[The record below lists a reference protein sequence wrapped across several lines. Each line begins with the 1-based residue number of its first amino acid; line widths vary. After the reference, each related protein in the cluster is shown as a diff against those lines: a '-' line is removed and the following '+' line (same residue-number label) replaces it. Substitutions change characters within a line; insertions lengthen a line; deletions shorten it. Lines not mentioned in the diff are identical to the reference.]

1 MVARGVSAGGRD
13 VAGPDAGLRPEWGP
27 CSRPCSLSWIGLT
40 HREMDAA
47 LTDQPKWRKWIW
59 IGAWLLALVL
69 VGGALTR
76 LGVSRSR
83 AAPPQASVAW
93 TPWPT
98 VTAVPT
104 MAEATIAPEAS
115 PGPTATPT
123 ILGRVMVP
131 RVGIDT
137 AIVAVGWHLEWLQG
151 SRWACGTW
159 PRTMPGGTRVRLGWA
174 RPELR
179 AFGDIKGTDEACFAR
194 LSDVVAETSG
204 VVVIRRMAGAA
215 LRVTERCCCQRPG
228 GPGATPGERR
238 YMDPTADNPA

>member
-1 MVARGVSAGGRD
+1 
-13 VAGPDAGLRPEWGP
+13 
-27 CSRPCSLSWIGLT
+27 
-40 HREMDAA
+40 MDAA

-104 MAEATIAPEAS
+104 MAPEAT

-151 SRWACGTW
+151 QQVAVWDVAKDDAGWHQGTA
-159 PRTMPGGTRVRLGWA
+159 GLGEA
-174 RPELR
+174 GNCVLS
-179 AFGDIKGTDEACFAR
+179 GHIKGTDEGVFR
-194 LSDVVAETSG
+194 GLSDVVAGDEG
-204 VVVIRRMAGAA
+204 W
-215 LRVTERCCCQRPG
+215 L
-228 GPGATPGERR
+228 
-238 YMDPTADNPA
+238 